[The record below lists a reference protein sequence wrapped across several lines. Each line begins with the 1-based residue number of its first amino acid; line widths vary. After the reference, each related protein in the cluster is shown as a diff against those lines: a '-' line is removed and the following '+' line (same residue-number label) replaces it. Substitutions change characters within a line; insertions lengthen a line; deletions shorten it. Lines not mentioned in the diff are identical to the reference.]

1 MKLSKRSDRLIG
13 QGMFQIKAQAEE
25 LERQGKEL
33 IHFEIGDSCF
43 NAPKKVKEACINAIK
58 QNKTHY
64 TGSKGLYELRID
76 STRIIYFLFT
86 GRRFVLVHGFTKK
99 SKETPK
105 RELEVARKRM
115 KDYAGD

>member
-1 MKLSKRSDRLIG
+1 MNWNVVHYKTNSGNSPVIDYIETQEPERVRKIRNALRLLREFGIEESQLNARKLSGRR
-13 QGMFQIKAQAEE
+13 
-25 LERQGKEL
+25 
-33 IHFEIGDSCF
+33 
-43 NAPKKVKEACINAIK
+43 
-58 QNKTHY
+58 Y
-64 TGSKGLYELRID
+64 KGLYELRID